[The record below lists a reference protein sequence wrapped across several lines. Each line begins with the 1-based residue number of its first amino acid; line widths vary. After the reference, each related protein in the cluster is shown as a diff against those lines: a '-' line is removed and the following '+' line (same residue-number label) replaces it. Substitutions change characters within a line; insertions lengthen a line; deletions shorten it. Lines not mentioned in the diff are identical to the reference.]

1 MFSVLKTIYFDNNDY
16 SSVEIKSLTHRRNT
30 YVFLI
35 ELANLF
41 PFGHFKTLQNIA
53 KHCTLRISGSFRWIA
68 GLT

>member
-35 ELANLF
+35 ELAHLF

-53 KHCTLRISGSFRWIA
+53 RYSFQGASA
-68 GLT
+68 G